1 MNSNQLRPRT
11 VKIISQLLKP
21 LVEEGVIYVAEEE
34 IIHSNLKHLSEKGEL
49 FPIITPKLVT
59 QEEAANM
66 LSIGLS
72 NFKKLEKENYFPFT
86 RRMVGTSVRYRNL
99 DILKFILS
107 KEKDEQEKAGQ

>member
-34 IIHSNLKHLSEKGEL
+34 IIHSNLKSLSEKGEL

-72 NFKKLEKENYFPFT
+72 NFKKLEKEGYFPFT

-99 DILKFILS
+99 DILKFMLS
-107 KEKDEQEKAGQ
+107 KEKEEQEAAGK